1 MGEQRGKKEGELNA
15 LVLVLET
22 RFGLLSVEQKN
33 KLFDLDEQVLPQLL
47 KKSVIVE
54 SLQDFLRDI

>member
-1 MGEQRGKKEGELNA
+1 
-15 LVLVLET
+15 VLET